1 MKKIAELTLEEL
13 SERKSKLK
21 GVLIGYGILI
31 VIAVLLLIYLHA
43 KPMLFVPVLVLPVVV
58 LPLFLSLKMTMDE
71 IAKRKELNNPD
82 LQ

>member
-13 SERKSKLK
+13 SLRKSKLK

-31 VIAVLLLIYLHA
+31 VIALLLLIYLHV
-43 KPMLFVPVLVLPVVV
+43 KPILFVPVSILPVVG

-71 IAKRKELNNPD
+71 IAKRQGEGNVN
-82 LQ
+82 Q

>member
-1 MKKIAELTLEEL
+1 MKKITQLTFAEL

-31 VIAVLLLIYLHA
+31 VIALLLLIYLKA
-43 KPMLFVPVLVLPVVV
+43 KPILFVPVSVLPIVG

-71 IAKRKELNNPD
+71 IAKRQEEGNVN
-82 LQ
+82 Q

>member
-1 MKKIAELTLEEL
+1 MKKITELTLEEL

-31 VIAVLLLIYLHA
+31 VIALLLLIYLKA
-43 KPMLFVPVLVLPVVV
+43 KPILFVPVSVLPVVG

-71 IAKRKELNNPD
+71 IAKRQQEGNVN
-82 LQ
+82 